1 MGDNMIST
9 YKFWKIEDMDSF
21 EDGVNDILYFPVKDS
36 VDFPKTISEKA
47 EKMIAE
53 MIHSYEM
60 ENSCTL
66 DISKLCLNARM
77 VVFMDKDGN
86 WTYEIAVVISGSSLF
101 YDIWIEDSYTIDLDD
116 PLYEPFKVY
125 FMERLE
131 KSLFKR

>member
-1 MGDNMIST
+1 
-9 YKFWKIEDMDSF
+9 
-21 EDGVNDILYFPVKDS
+21 
-36 VDFPKTISEKA
+36 
-47 EKMIAE
+47 MIAG

-66 DISKLCLNARM
+66 DLSKLSLNARM

-86 WTYEIAVVISGSSLF
+86 WAYEIVVVISGSSLF

>member
-1 MGDNMIST
+1 MIRT

-47 EKMIAE
+47 EKMIAG

-66 DISKLCLNARM
+66 DLSKLSLNARM

-86 WTYEIAVVISGSSLF
+86 WAYEIAVVISGSSLF
-101 YDIWIEDSYTIDLDD
+101 HDIWLEDSYTIDLDD

>member
-1 MGDNMIST
+1 MIST

-36 VDFPKTISEKA
+36 VDFPKTINEKA
-47 EKMIAE
+47 EKMIAG

-66 DISKLCLNARM
+66 DLSKLSLNARM

-116 PLYEPFKVY
+116 PLYEPFKGY

>member
-1 MGDNMIST
+1 
-9 YKFWKIEDMDSF
+9 
-21 EDGVNDILYFPVKDS
+21 
-36 VDFPKTISEKA
+36 
-47 EKMIAE
+47 MIAG

-66 DISKLCLNARM
+66 DLSKLSLNARM

-86 WTYEIAVVISGSSLF
+86 WAYEIAVVISGSSLF
-101 YDIWIEDSYTIDLDD
+101 HDIWIEDSYTIDLDD
-116 PLYEPFKVY
+116 PLYEPFKGY

>member
-1 MGDNMIST
+1 MIST